1 VRRAALLGLLVL
13 VPFAAL
19 AIDTAE
25 LPDPAQQQRYEALIH
40 ELRCLQCQGENIA
53 DTPAQFAV
61 DIRRQVREMIQAG
74 KSDRQVRKYLVDRY
88 GEIILLKP
96 RWTLANSWLWLL
108 PTVLL
113 VIGVIVAGRIL
124 RRRRDLLATDTSE
137 PDAEEE
143 SHA

>member
-1 VRRAALLGLLVL
+1 MRRWALLASLLL
-13 VPFAAL
+13 IPFAAV

-40 ELRCLQCQGENIA
+40 QLRCLQCQGENIA

-61 DIRRQVREMIQAG
+61 DIRRQVREMIQGG
-74 KSDRQVRKYLVDRY
+74 KSDAQVRKYLVDRY

-96 RWTLANSWLWLL
+96 RWTLANSWLWLS
-108 PTVLL
+108 PALL
-113 VIGVIVAGRIL
+113 LLIGVIVASRIL
-124 RRRRDLLATDTSE
+124 RQRRELLATDTSE
-137 PDAEEE
+137 PGEEE